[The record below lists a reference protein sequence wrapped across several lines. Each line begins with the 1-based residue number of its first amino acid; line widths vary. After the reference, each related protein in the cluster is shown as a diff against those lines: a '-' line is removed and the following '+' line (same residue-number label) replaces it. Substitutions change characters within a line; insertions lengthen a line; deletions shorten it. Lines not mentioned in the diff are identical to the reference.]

1 MKYHILLCIATLA
14 IIYSTVKA
22 QVPRVISYQGI
33 LTDKKTALP
42 ITDGE
47 HHLVITLYP
56 TRTGKVSVYTK
67 YDTVTTKN
75 GLFNTLLDSIP
86 ESVLFDKQYYLGIS
100 IDDGSEL
107 TPRTPLASAPYAL
120 NMPASAGITSITA
133 KDNSVVVTNGTG
145 PTPTIGVADDGITTT
160 KIKNAAVTD
169 AKISAVSWSK
179 ITGAPSAFPPTGSAG
194 GDLSGTYPNP
204 TLKTSGVTAG
214 TYTNATVTVDSKG
227 RVTSAS
233 NGSAGGGGLTLPFTG
248 SGNSSALFSLT
259 NSNGAQSAS
268 TIKASIST
276 LSTLMSPPDGAAIL
290 ATNTNTSN
298 TASVFAI
305 AATINS
311 IYNNS
316 AAIYGFNAGVGGG
329 CGVIGK
335 GYYGVCGIASGN
347 SSYAGY
353 FNGGSGLFVQGNQ
366 TATGTKSAVVK
377 TSGGY
382 RKLYCEEA
390 ADVWFTDYGSAQLQN
405 GRATVSLDPVF
416 LQTVTIDEAHPMK
429 VFIQLDGESKPV
441 YVTKGTSSFEVIE
454 TSGGASNASFDYRIV
469 AKRKGYE
476 NTRLEVASIP
486 GTSE

>member
-1 MKYHILLCIATLA
+1 MKYSLLACVLVLS
-14 IIYSTVKA
+14 IISTVAKA
-22 QVPRVISYQGI
+22 QIPRAISYQGV
-33 LTDKKTALP
+33 LTDKKTGVPLA
-42 ITDGE
+42 DGE

-86 ESVLFDKQYYLGIS
+86 ETVLFDKQYYLGIS
-100 IDDGSEL
+100 IDAGTEL
-107 TPRTPLASAPYAL
+107 ASRTPLASAPYAL
-120 NMPASAGITSITA
+120 NMPASAGISSVAA

-145 PTPTIGVADDGITTT
+145 PAATIAVSDDGITTT

-179 ITGAPSAFPPTGSAG
+179 ITGAPTGLPPNGSAG
-194 GDLSGTYPNP
+194 GDLGGTYPNP

-227 RVTSAS
+227 RITSAS

-259 NSNGAQSAS
+259 NSNGTQSAS

-316 AAIYGFNAGVGGG
+316 GAIYGFNSGAGGG

-347 SSYAGY
+347 GSYAGY

-377 TSGGY
+377 TAGGY

-390 ADVWFTDYGSAQLQN
+390 AEVWFTDYGTAQLQN
-405 GRATVSLDPVF
+405 GHATITLDPIF
-416 LQTVTIDEAHPMK
+416 LQTVTIDELHPMK
-429 VFIQLDGESKPV
+429 VFIQMDGESKPV
-441 YVTKGTSSFEVIE
+441 YIKKGTSSFEVIE
-454 TSGGASNASFDYRIV
+454 TSSGTSNASFDYRIV
-469 AKRKGYE
+469 ASRKGYE
-476 NTRLEVASIP
+476 NIRLEVASIP
-486 GTSE
+486 GSSE